1 MESANPEEIKKAVR
15 SYVVVFVTLLCL
27 TLVTVAVSYLHL
39 PRPQAIALALVIAV
53 TKASLVGAFFM
64 HLVSEKKVIYAV
76 LSLTAAFFILVMV
89 LPSLTLYTNSGSLG

>member
-27 TLVTVAVSYLHL
+27 TFVTVAVSYLKL
-39 PRPQAIALALVIAV
+39 PRPQAIGLALVIATV
-53 TKASLVGAFFM
+53 KASLVAAFFM

-76 LSLTAAFFILVMV
+76 LSLTAAFFVLVML
-89 LPSLTLYTNSGSLG
+89 LPSLTLYTNSGHLG